1 MAFHPSA
8 CPFCSCGCDLLL
20 HEEDGRLLASYP
32 RVDSNGRAALCI
44 RGWNCTGSVSHP
56 DRLSAPMIKGSGG
69 LVRASWQEAVEQV
82 ALRLGRAAS
91 PPLFAVGPSVAN
103 GDALAVRRLAGVIGA
118 RLSTTDL
125 SGAATARLALRQVL
139 GRGYGIPSL
148 ETITGA
154 ELIWVFG
161 ADLDECPQVGS
172 RVAEARRGGAKL
184 VRFDIHASGGG
195 DGSRTVTLP
204 PGRFGSLPLSLQKA
218 AFDADLASPEARAA
232 EGFERLAQHWRS
244 APRSSGFDATADG
257 EVLALVREF
266 RAARR
271 PVAIIGSRW
280 LTSAGAEGATIQLL
294 QALALLGAPDRLL
307 AAVGEANSW
316 GCLDVLGPEL
326 PPAELA
332 CREEG
337 LDTLVVVADDIVRR
351 SPRPDT
357 LADILDHLGTVVVID
372 RFTSDTLPFADVV
385 LPSCAFAEMDGA
397 TTNVFGVVHR
407 WSRAVPPPP
416 DCCPERVWASRIAGV
431 LGREE
436 WPAEGESGEVAPRLA
451 FVCPIDEASSE
462 AAANAAFP
470 LGLVLGSHPANWS
483 TGALGRREELLRRE
497 VPESTIA
504 ASPKVLE
511 DLGVK
516 AGWPVRVLVPT
527 GEATLTIRA
536 DGSLPPG
543 VLVLVPV
550 AGSPPGSLRGCYP
563 GPGRRSVGVQPVP
576 ARLER
581 V

>member
-1 MAFHPSA
+1 MAFHPST
-8 CPFCSCGCDLLL
+8 CPFCSCGCALLL

-56 DRLSAPMIKGSGG
+56 DRLSAPMIRGSSG
-69 LVRASWQEAVEQV
+69 LVRASWQEAVAEAV
-82 ALRLGRAAS
+82 DRLGRASS
-91 PPLFAVGPSVAN
+91 PPLFAVGPSLAN
-103 GDALAVRRLAGVIGA
+103 EDVLAVRRLAGVLGA

-139 GRGYGIPSL
+139 GRGYGVPSL
-148 ETITGA
+148 ETIASA

-172 RVAEARRGGAKL
+172 QVAEARRRGGTV
-184 VRFDIHASGGG
+184 VRFDVHASGGG
-195 DGSRTVTLP
+195 DGSKAVMMP
-204 PGRFGSLPLSLQKA
+204 PGRFGLLPLSFQKA
-218 AFDADLASPEARAA
+218 AFDADLAAPEARAA
-232 EGFERLAQHWRS
+232 EGFEQLAQYWRS
-244 APRSSGFDATADG
+244 APRSSGQTGMADG
-257 EVLALVREF
+257 EALALAQEF

-280 LTSAGAEGATIQLL
+280 LTAADAESATIQLL
-294 QALALLGAPDRLL
+294 QVLALLGAPGRLL
-307 AAVGEANSW
+307 AAVGDANSW

-337 LDTLVVVADDIVRR
+337 LDTLVVVGDDIVRR
-351 SPRPDT
+351 SPRPDA
-357 LADILDHLGTVVVID
+357 LADILDHLRTLVVID

-385 LPSCAFAEMDGA
+385 LPSCAFAEMDGT
-397 TTNVFGVVHR
+397 TTNVFGVVQR
-407 WSRAVPPPP
+407 WSRVVPPPA
-416 DCCPERVWASRIAGV
+416 DCCPERVWASRIARV
-431 LGREE
+431 LGAGE
-436 WPAEGESGEVAPRLA
+436 WPAEDASQDVTTHLA
-451 FVCPIDEASSE
+451 FACPIDEASTE
-462 AAANAAFP
+462 ASADAAFP

-483 TGALGRREELLRRE
+483 TGALSQREELLRRE
-497 VPESTIA
+497 VPASTIA

-516 AGWPVRVLVPT
+516 AGWPVRVVVPT
-527 GEATLTIRA
+527 GEATMTVRA
-536 DGSLPPG
+536 DRRLPPG
-543 VLVLVPV
+543 VIVLVPV
-550 AGSPPGSLRGCYP
+550 AGSPSVGLRGCYP